1 MPRLNGYAAC
11 VQIRQNPKAQYA
23 AILVVT
29 GHGELEDRT
38 EAYQVGADDLL
49 LKPVSRLEL
58 ISRVRALLRMR
69 EYKITTDR
77 YQGAI
82 AAALGETANIVQAIE
97 AKRAGLGQLPRISAV
112 PHLDTAVAAC
122 RRLEQQLSRLQRP
135 DGPEPAASR

>member
-69 EYKITTDR
+69 DYKITAAR

-82 AAALGETANIVQAIE
+82 ATALGETAAIAQAIE
-97 AKRAGLGQLPRISAV
+97 ATRAGLVRPPGISAV
-112 PHLDTAVAAC
+112 PHLDAALVAC
-122 RRLEQQLSRLQRP
+122 RRLEQ
-135 DGPEPAASR
+135 